1 MNTKQDA
8 RKLDLYGKED
18 LRRRVIQAITIK
30 NVSVTQA
37 ASIFGVSRTSV
48 FNWCKFY
55 RNGGE
60 DALTPKRPGRPR
72 GGGQLSP
79 KKAAKIRAIIID
91 RTPDQLKFLFG
102 LWMREAVR
110 ELIKKLLG
118 VDYSLNMLGVLLAD
132 WGFTPQKP
140 VVRSLERNDEAIR
153 K

>member
-1 MNTKQDA
+1 MNTKQDV

-18 LRRRVIQAITIK
+18 LRCRVIQAVTIE

-37 ASIFGVSRTSV
+37 ARLFGVSRTSV
-48 FNWCKFY
+48 FNWCKLY

-60 DALTPKRPGRPR
+60 DALTPKSPGRPK

-79 KKAAKIRAIIID
+79 KQAAKIRAMIRD
-91 RTPDQLKFLFG
+91 RTPDQLKFPFA
-102 LWMREAVR
+102 LWTREAVR
-110 ELIKKLLG
+110 ELIKKLFG

-140 VVRSLERNDEAIR
+140 VDRSLER
-153 K
+153 